1 MDFINRAAAIW
12 SKSATAFPFNFDPKN
27 QKNVDRDGLWSICDG
42 TKRVPSQSLNIPLTS
57 LTADFPVPRKFP
69 CPRSSDTDRAEM

>member
-1 MDFINRAAAIW
+1 MDFLNRAASIW

-42 TKRVPSQSLNIPLTS
+42 TKRVPLLPTPNVLG
-57 LTADFPVPRKFP
+57 
-69 CPRSSDTDRAEM
+69 SDVVVGGRQ